1 MGQKI
6 EMSQRIREN
15 LRRQNDAAKEYVRD
29 KTYQT
34 GEYIDQFTTVL
45 DNRTAA
51 EILSRLPK
59 CCQQKRKEQVK

>member
-1 MGQKI
+1 
-6 EMSQRIREN
+6 MSQRIREN
-15 LRRQNDAAKEYVRD
+15 LNRKNNAAKDYKRRMLKE
-29 KTYQT
+29 T

-59 CCQQKRKEQVK
+59 CCKKQQKKEPKHEKM